1 MKNRKLI
8 ALICLLGIFFTSC
21 NKEPKTEWKDFY
33 NYTNA
38 DIIGTYVYSN
48 VSNAFDEVEGTGR
61 HVCPD
66 AQVNIRASNEH
77 PNSWIKFSVNC
88 ENEGFSRSFEGVTTP
103 NEDDHMIRM
112 TTGYIHAGGKI
123 NAYNV
128 AACVL
133 KNEKQEIRLHGFVAK
148 ITYEEVTNEETGVV
162 TYNQTDGEYYYF
174 DVIKN

>member
-38 DIIGTYVYSN
+38 DIVGTYSYSN

-61 HVCPD
+61 HACPD
-66 AQVNIRASNEH
+66 AQVNIRASQDNPDWVE
-77 PNSWIKFSVNC
+77 FSVNC
-88 ENEGFSRSFEGVTTP
+88 PDAGFSWTFEGLSSPNEGTHLINMS
-103 NEDDHMIRM
+103 
-112 TTGYIHAGGKI
+112 TGFIHTNGKI
-123 NAYNV
+123 LAYNV
-128 AACVL
+128 TAYVL
-133 KNEKQEIRLHGFVAK
+133 KNEKQQLRLHGFAAK
-148 ITYEEVTNEETGVV
+148 NTYEEVADEETGLTKYV
-162 TYNQTDGEYYYF
+162 QTDGEYYYF